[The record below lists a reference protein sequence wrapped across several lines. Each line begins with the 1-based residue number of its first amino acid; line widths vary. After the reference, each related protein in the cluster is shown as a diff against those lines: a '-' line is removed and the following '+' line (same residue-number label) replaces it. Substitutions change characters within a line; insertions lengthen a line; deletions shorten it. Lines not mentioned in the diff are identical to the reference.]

1 LRVLSR
7 IDPTVRAL
15 GAPGDPEDDDQAG
28 GIVDHVD
35 RSEIADA

>member
-15 GAPGDPEDDDQAG
+15 GAPGEPEDNDQAG
-28 GIVDHVD
+28 GIVDPVD
-35 RSEIADA
+35 HSEIADA